1 MANLKGVF
9 MFLEPQPIIQMS
21 DAEKFVRST
30 DQKAKAILAQ
40 MAHGHRL
47 MFLEF
52 WKNPQAYCDFLGN
65 KAYKFF
71 ESSRETQAYL
81 AKWLP
86 NYQVMNF
93 PEGKDAIINEDGT
106 ITIVDV
112 EIPNGE

>member
-1 MANLKGVF
+1 
-9 MFLEPQPIIQMS
+9 MFLDPQPPIQIS
-21 DAEKFVRST
+21 EAEEFVRKT
-30 DQKAKAILAQ
+30 DQRAKALLVQ
-40 MAHGHRL
+40 MGAAHRD
-47 MFLEF
+47 MFKEF
-52 WKNPQAYCDFLGN
+52 WKNPQACCDFLGN

-86 NYQVMNF
+86 NYQILNF